1 MDEIVKSYLFSGDEA
16 HPSDEWS
23 YIFEL
28 AAARNIAVTSSSTRE
43 NQVGWGQLPIIYGEE
58 LHHEEI

>member
-1 MDEIVKSYLFSGDEA
+1 MDEIVKSYLFAEDEA
-16 HPSDEWS
+16 HSSDEWS

-28 AAARNIAVTSSSTRE
+28 AAARNIAVTSSSTCE
-43 NQVGWGQLPIIYGEE
+43 NQISWGQLPIIYGEE